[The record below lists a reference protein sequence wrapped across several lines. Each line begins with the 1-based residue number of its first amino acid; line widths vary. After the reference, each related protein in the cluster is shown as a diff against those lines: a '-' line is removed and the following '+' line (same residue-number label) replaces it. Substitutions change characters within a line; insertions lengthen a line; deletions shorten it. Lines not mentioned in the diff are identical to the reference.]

1 MLKTNKNTITN
12 PDIASCHG
20 NLRLRRLATAGN
32 VGLFH
37 VCWYIRMCVCM
48 CVLCVYVVNVCE
60 CGCVRVGMC
69 GGRGIHEC
77 TRVREKMS

>member
-12 PDIASCHG
+12 PDIASCHD

-37 VCWYIRMCVCM
+37 VCWYIRVCVCACVYCVCM
-48 CVLCVYVVNVCE
+48 L
-60 CGCVRVGMC
+60 
-69 GGRGIHEC
+69 
-77 TRVREKMS
+77 